1 MTSCTPSLGEFAA
14 SRAALTLAF
23 GWGLAEAT
31 FFFIVPDVLLT
42 LIACRALKLAPV
54 LKATVAALIGALAG
68 GALMYTFGVRDPDT
82 ARAFLD
88 HVPTISPALIAEVE
102 RQTNESGLLA
112 VLIGPVKEI
121 PYRIRSA

>member
-1 MTSCTPSLGEFAA
+1 MTSCTSSLDEFAA

-31 FFFIVPDVLLT
+31 FFFIVPDVLLI
-42 LIACRALKLAPV
+42 LIACRALTLRPV
-54 LKATVAALIGALAG
+54 VKAKVAALVGAIAG
-68 GALMYTFGVRDPDT
+68 GALMYSFGVREPQT
-82 ARAFLD
+82 ARVFLD

-112 VLIGPVKEI
+112 VLIGPVKGI